1 MKVICIGDSLTRG
14 YGVLPSE
21 TWVELLNKTRKA
33 ESVNKGISGDT
44 SGGMLA
50 RFQKD
55 VIDEKPENVII
66 MGGVNDLI
74 FGNDIGG
81 IQPNL
86 MAMVQQAYHNDII
99 PIIGTCIKV
108 NASTFTEDWAELTS
122 VEDLNRKIHEYRSWL
137 IKFCRI
143 FHTTCIDFFFDFD
156 LKIEGNYDYYL
167 PDGLHPKQEGH
178 QFSDLYFMG
187 VFIYKTYTK
196 YTSIY
201 YAYNMYT
208 LCAL

>member
-1 MKVICIGDSLTRG
+1 MKIICIGDSLTRG

-21 TWVELLNKTRKA
+21 TWVALLNKSKKA
-33 ESVNKGISGDT
+33 EFINKGINGDT

-55 VIDEKPENVII
+55 VIDEKPEMVLI

-74 FGNDIGG
+74 TGNYIGG
-81 IQPNL
+81 VQTNI
-86 MAMVQQAYHNDII
+86 MAMVQQAYHNGIT

-108 NASTFTEDWAELTS
+108 NAATFREDWAELTS
-122 VEDLNRKIHEYRSWL
+122 IKDLNWKIHEYRRWL

-143 FHTTCIDFFFDFD
+143 FRTTCIDFLYEFD
-156 LKIEGNYDYYL
+156 LRIHQNYDYYL

-178 QFSDLYFMG
+178 QLLAE
-187 VFIYKTYTK
+187 I
-196 YTSIY
+196 
-201 YAYNMYT
+201 AYQNI
-208 LCAL
+208 LQE